1 MLVLLCAVPLVWSD
15 HVVSRAFS
23 KTLGLIFPHSLFRNL
38 SAYIDDITNHIPLN
52 IAKAKSL
59 DFSNQNSPFLSFLK
73 KTNKKKKSQKK
84 KQTAI
89 WNQNHFQRETSSLSL
104 CTFHYSS
111 VFTAGLT
118 GHIWKDV
125 KNPASEYVSMSDV
138 GDKEILLAGSSPTA
152 DFSCCWAVTHDPPL
166 WSSQSRTGAGAHCE

>member
-73 KTNKKKKSQKK
+73 KKK
-84 KQTAI
+84 
-89 WNQNHFQRETSSLSL
+89 NQPYGIKTISKEKHLASLFAHSTTLLSL
-104 CTFHYSS
+104 
-111 VFTAGLT
+111 
-118 GHIWKDV
+118 
-125 KNPASEYVSMSDV
+125 
-138 GDKEILLAGSSPTA
+138 LLG
-152 DFSCCWAVTHDPPL
+152 
-166 WSSQSRTGAGAHCE
+166 

>member
-1 MLVLLCAVPLVWSD
+1 VLVLLCAVPLVWSD

-73 KTNKKKKSQKK
+73 KKTKKKAKKKKQPYGIKTISKEK
-84 KQTAI
+84 HLASLFAHST
-89 WNQNHFQRETSSLSL
+89 TLLSL
-104 CTFHYSS
+104 
-111 VFTAGLT
+111 
-118 GHIWKDV
+118 
-125 KNPASEYVSMSDV
+125 
-138 GDKEILLAGSSPTA
+138 LLG
-152 DFSCCWAVTHDPPL
+152 
-166 WSSQSRTGAGAHCE
+166 